1 MPLPPERPTKSKPPS
16 KATAPKAGAG
26 AKAKSRPPEQTFE
39 EPKYL
44 RRLIEKEI
52 PVRIKLTDNEEV
64 AGTIEFYDAN
74 FIRIT
79 REDGPNLFVFK
90 HDIKYLFEDAKK

>member
-1 MPLPPERPTKSKPPS
+1 MPAKGGGSGKAGGPAPASKHKSK
-16 KATAPKAGAG
+16 
-26 AKAKSRPPEQTFE
+26 PPEQTFE

-44 RRLIEKEI
+44 RRLVEHEI
-52 PVRIKLTDNEEV
+52 PVRVKLSNNEEV
-64 AGTIEFYDAN
+64 AGSIEFYDAN

-90 HDIKYLFEDAKK
+90 HDIKYLYEDPK

>member
-1 MPLPPERPTKSKPPS
+1 MPLPPQRPPKPKSAS
-16 KATAPKAGAG
+16 KAPSPKAGA
-26 AKAKSRPPEQTFE
+26 AKPKSRPPEQTFE

-52 PVRIKLTDNEEV
+52 PVRIKLSNNEEV
-64 AGTIEFYDAN
+64 AGIVEFYDAN

-79 REDGPNLFVFK
+79 RDDGPNLFVFK
-90 HDIKYLFEDAKK
+90 HDIKYLFEDARK

>member
-1 MPLPPERPTKSKPPS
+1 MPLPPERSPKTKPASKS
-16 KATAPKAGAG
+16 SNPKVSAA

-44 RRLIEKEI
+44 RRLIEKEV
-52 PVRIKLTDNEEV
+52 PVRIKLSDNEEV
-64 AGTIEFYDAN
+64 AGTVEFYDAN

-79 REDGPNLFVFK
+79 RDDGPNLFVFK
-90 HDIKYLFEDAKK
+90 HDIKYLFEDPKK